1 MRATWLSRLI
11 IKKLPCW
18 STCALIGLSILAG
31 CRPRTS
37 PAVSPVETRVLTV
50 MAASSLTEAFN
61 ELAQAFEAANPR
73 VQIEL
78 NFASSQQLA
87 QQLSNGA
94 RADIFASA
102 NRQQMDIAV
111 ENGRIDRRDVTAFT
125 RNKLI
130 MVYPLD
136 DPGKISSLSDLA
148 KPGVKVLLAA
158 PDVPVGAYTLE
169 FLEKAAQPGVYGA
182 DFKDRVLA
190 NTVSYEASPKAV
202 VVKVGLGEA
211 DAGIVYATDLT
222 PEKQASLGSIDI
234 PDELNVVAE
243 YFIAPVTDGDRE
255 LARLWIEFI
264 RSKSAEE
271 LLQIFGFQPLQ
282 NP

>member
-1 MRATWLSRLI
+1 
-11 IKKLPCW
+11 
-18 STCALIGLSILAG
+18 
-31 CRPRTS
+31 
-37 PAVSPVETRVLTV
+37 